1 MSDAPLLEFM
11 RYNNWANQQVLSACQ
26 ALSEDQLAA
35 AASGAY
41 GTIRAT
47 LQHII
52 RAESRYAFRFTGT
65 YREPPFKWEDS
76 PSLDALAAYH
86 AHVAADLLD
95 IASRVEPGHLITAEW
110 DGKPV
115 RFQALALF
123 IQVINH
129 GIEHRTN
136 ITTILSALGLP
147 APDVAGWEYLWTHQ
161 DRFEFG
167 DAA

>member
-11 RYNNWANQQVLSACQ
+11 RYNNWANQQVLAACQ
-26 ALSEDQLAA
+26 QLSEEQLAA
-35 AASGAY
+35 AAPGAY

-65 YREPPFKWEDS
+65 TLEPPFKWDDL
-76 PSLDALAAYH
+76 PSLDLLAAYH
-86 AHVAADLLD
+86 AQVSAALLE
-95 IASRVEPGHLITAEW
+95 IAARLSPDHLITVEW

-136 ITTILSALGLP
+136 ITTILSGLGLP
-147 APDVAGWEYLWTHQ
+147 APDVAGWDYLDTHKE
-161 DRFEFG
+161 RFAFG

>member
-1 MSDAPLLEFM
+1 MSDAPVLEFM
-11 RYNNWANQQVLSACQ
+11 RYNTWANQQVLAACQ

-35 AASGAY
+35 AAPGAY

-52 RAESRYAFRFTGT
+52 RAESRYAFRFTGA
-65 YREPPFKWEDS
+65 YLEPPFKWDDS

-86 AHVAADLLD
+86 AQVSAALLD
-95 IASRVEPGHLITAEW
+95 IARDIDGSHLVSAEW
-110 DGKPV
+110 DGRPV
-115 RFQALALF
+115 RFQAMALF

-136 ITTILSALGLP
+136 ITTILSGLGLR
-147 APDVAGWEYLWTHQ
+147 APDVAGWDYLFTHQ
-161 DRFEFG
+161 ERFEFQ